1 LSFEL
6 SLRNDIEQLAAQFKK
21 QKYVRV
27 FDFIKNGN
35 IQNLS
40 KQVVNHCQF
49 NNAFFIEGK
58 NHELSD
64 SDIAKLPPEQQQNL
78 IKNIHQHAAQGVG
91 FLYGRRK
98 IEPHHEPDIPEELK
112 DIFELMNG
120 TPLIEMINKITGI
133 TGLKR
138 ADAQVTRYRKGDFLT
153 RHLDIVPGETRRFAY
168 VLGLSNNWHPDWGGL
183 LQFFERN
190 GTPTTALSPVF
201 NSLSLFDVSEVHS
214 VTAIAPFAPFSRY
227 SITGW
232 LRD

>member
-1 LSFEL
+1 LSFKL
-6 SLRNDIEQLAAQFKK
+6 SPRDDIEHLAAQFSKN
-21 QKYVRV
+21 KYVRI
-27 FDFIKNGN
+27 FNFINANN

-40 KQVVNHCQF
+40 SYASGKCDF
-49 NNAFFIEGK
+49 SNAFSINGK

-64 SDIAKLPPEQQQNL
+64 TEISKLPIDQRQNL

-98 IEPHHEPDIPEELK
+98 IEPHNESALPTELR
-112 DIFELMNG
+112 DIFELMNSDVLFD
-120 TPLIEMINKITGI
+120 LISKITGLKEI
-133 TGLKR
+133 KR
-138 ADAQVTRYRKGDFLT
+138 ADAQVTRYRIGDFLT

-168 VLGLSNNWHPDWGGL
+168 VIGLSDNWHPDWGGL

-201 NSLSLFDVSEVHS
+201 NSLSIFDVSEVHS
-214 VTAIAPFAPFSRY
+214 VTAVAPFAPQSRY

-232 LRD
+232 LRS